1 MIEREKQAQQYASI
15 FLKMKNIVIL
25 GSTGSIGKSTL
36 EVIEKNP
43 DRFRILGLAARSNLS
58 LLLEQINRYLP
69 EMVAVYEEDAAEI
82 LKKKVNVKVLSGI
95 NGLIEIA
102 INEKTDF
109 VLSAIVGAS
118 GLLPTLAAIKK
129 GKTIGLANKE
139 TLVIA
144 GRIVIEEAKRNAVKI
159 IPVDSEHSAVFQCLE
174 KRNPFE
180 IKRIILTAS
189 GGPFR
194 GRSKKE
200 LRHVKVEEAL
210 RHPNWSMGAK
220 ITVDSATLM
229 NKGLEVIEARWLF
242 DLPPER
248 IDVVIHPESIIHSM
262 VEFSDGTI
270 IAQLSR
276 PDMRAPIAYALSYP
290 ERLSDIVE
298 PLNFEALRKLTFEK
312 PDREAFPC
320 LDLAYSAIK
329 EGGTMPAVL
338 NAANEIAVDAFLK
351 ERIGFTD
358 IPSIIERVIERHQKM
373 PCDTIEEVLEADA
386 WARQEAE
393 RLIRRI
399 A

>member
-1 MIEREKQAQQYASI
+1 
-15 FLKMKNIVIL
+15 MKNIVLL

-36 EVIEKNP
+36 EVVGKNQ
-43 DRFRILGLAARSNLS
+43 DRFRILGLSARSNLS
-58 LLLEQINRYLP
+58 LLLEQINRYFP
-69 EMVAVYEEDAAEI
+69 EIVAVYDEEAAEK

-102 INEKTDF
+102 THERADF
-109 VLSAIVGAS
+109 VLSAIVGAA

-139 TLVIA
+139 VLVIA
-144 GRIVIEEAKRNAVKI
+144 GKIVMEEAKKNAVKI

-194 GRSKKE
+194 GRSRKE
-200 LRHVKVEEAL
+200 LLNVRAQEAL
-210 RHPNWSMGAK
+210 KHPNWKMGAK

-229 NKGLEVIEARWLF
+229 NKGFEVIEARWLF
-242 DLPPER
+242 ELPPER

-262 VEFSDGTI
+262 VEFTDGTL

-276 PDMRAPIAYALSYP
+276 PDMKAPIAYALSYP
-290 ERLSDIVE
+290 ERLPDIVE
-298 PLNFEALRKLTFEK
+298 PLDFDTLKKLTFEK
-312 PDREAFPC
+312 PDRDAFPC

-351 ERIGFTD
+351 ETIGFND
-358 IPSIIERVIERHQKM
+358 IPSIIERVMQKHKKS
-373 PCDTIEEVLEADA
+373 PCNSIEEVLEVDR
-386 WARQEAE
+386 WARDEAE
-393 RLIRRI
+393 GLVRRI

>member
-1 MIEREKQAQQYASI
+1 
-15 FLKMKNIVIL
+15 MKNIVIL

-69 EMVAVYEEDAAEI
+69 EIVAVYDEDAAKI
-82 LKKKVNVKVLSGI
+82 LQRKVNVKVLSGI
-95 NGLIEIA
+95 NGLMEIA
-102 INEKTDF
+102 THKKADF
-109 VLSAIVGAS
+109 ILSAIVGAA

-144 GRIVIEEAKRNAVKI
+144 GRIVTEEAKRNAVKI
-159 IPVDSEHSAVFQCLE
+159 IPVDSEHSAVYQCLE
-174 KRNPFE
+174 KRSPFE

-276 PDMRAPIAYALSYP
+276 PDMKAPIAYALSYP

-298 PLNFEALRKLTFEK
+298 PLNFGALKKLTFEK

-338 NAANEIAVDAFLK
+338 NAANEVAVDAFLK

-358 IPSIIERVIERHQKM
+358 IPSIIEKVIERHQKM
-373 PCDTIEEVLEADA
+373 PCNTIEEVLEADA